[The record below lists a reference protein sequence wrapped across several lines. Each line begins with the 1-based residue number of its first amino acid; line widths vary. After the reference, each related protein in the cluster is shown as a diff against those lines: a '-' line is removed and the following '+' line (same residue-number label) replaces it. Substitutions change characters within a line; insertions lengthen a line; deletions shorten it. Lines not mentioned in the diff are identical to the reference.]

1 MISLTTAIQLKEAGL
16 KWVPALHDF
25 FAIPERNLDERLFV
39 ISDMLV
45 TVEQLSGMQV
55 VSFQGASEWAL
66 DYLLTTEAVWVPS
79 EDQLRKALEAILFT
93 KPGWRFELAVDENS
107 HRCLI
112 PWGEEELIFEAED
125 ASQAYAAALLFLLN
139 SHFHT
144 E

>member
-66 DYLLTTEAVWVPS
+66 DYLLTTEAVWVPG

-125 ASQAYAAALLFLLN
+125 ANQAYAAALLFLLN